1 MKKSKSATT
10 NPETRTIPGINL
22 ARCLWVGMIA
32 GSLFFTGCTSAPPA
46 APIPQKV
53 RTATTPQQAYVPPV
67 PVPLT
72 PEQQMQK
79 EAAQREADAA
89 SAKAAREAEITN
101 AKAAAARDPL
111 NWRVFNGLGTVYYK
125 QGLFDQAIAAFQ
137 QALALHPITNVIEEE
152 RKQQDA
158 IEAQQA
164 AQEAQR
170 QAAIR
175 QAKEQ
180 ADKAAADAFL
190 GALSGIAGVKGNF
203 GAQLAMNTLS
213 SVNQSLNSSA
223 SEVPA
228 ITPATKAESSLK
240 DKREVA
246 SIYANL
252 GMAYFGKKSYPQAVA
267 SFDNVTQL
275 DPSRTEVLKVSA
287 EAQYDLCEYENCITS
302 LTRYHAIAPVES
314 ATLLL
319 LSDAYRALGM
329 EPEADKAFAAFLG
342 RHKISSTDPVE
353 LMKVGSFSLAHY
365 RYAEAAEY
373 LARAQQLAN
382 GSPESARKLNE
393 AQLGQYQSTNAV
405 SLMLA
410 AAQFGLS
417 HTTNAILLLD
427 EVTRNTPSPKAWY
440 MLGRCYDEI
449 GNREKASEA
458 YQKALAA
465 FGTTAYPALAD
476 NYIQVCRAATGAG
489 DEAIEALKSKLA
501 SVPLTPGGG
510 VDQWC
515 FLGFA
520 YEKVGLTAE
529 AIEILN
535 RCRDANSTYAWTE
548 QALERLGNQA
558 APVRDQ
564 NLAEADAA
572 LKSGDKDLAVKKLA
586 EAYRLTVDG
595 PKKEEIRKAMLK
607 LAAGMDPVPS
617 LTGEAQ
623 DRYLR
628 GNAALK
634 AAKSPTDLGRSLSE
648 FEWAVYYSPWAGEL
662 YFNTSAVKKLENQTA
677 AAVSDLKLY
686 LAANPNAKNLEE
698 LLNRLYEFDY
708 QREQKLRELAAGA
721 TF

>member
-1 MKKSKSATT
+1 MISDSVKPAMPGTT
-10 NPETRTIPGINL
+10 LVQGL
-22 ARCLWVGMIA
+22 CLSLVVA
-32 GSLFFTGCTSAPPA
+32 GLFFTGCAVASPVAT
-46 APIPQKV
+46 IPQKV
-53 RTATTPQQAYVPPV
+53 RPATAPQQAYVPPAPV
-67 PVPLT
+67 PVT
-72 PEQQMQK
+72 PEERAQK
-79 EAAQREADAA
+79 EASQRETDIAN
-89 SAKAAREAEITN
+89 AKAARELEIAN

-111 NWRVFNGLGTVYYK
+111 NWRVFNELGAVYYK
-125 QGLFDQAIAAFQ
+125 QGMYDQAIAAFQ
-137 QALALHPITNVIEEE
+137 QALALHPITNVIEAE
-152 RKQQDA
+152 RKQEDA
-158 IEAQQA
+158 IAAQQA

-170 QAAIR
+170 QAAIQ
-175 QAKEQ
+175 QAKDQ
-180 ADKAAADAFL
+180 ADKQQMGDM
-190 GALSGIAGVKGNF
+190 LSLIGGIASMKGNM
-203 GAQLAMNTLS
+203 GAQLAVNTMS
-213 SVNQSLNSSA
+213 SVNQKINSSA
-223 SEVPA
+223 AAEVPA
-228 ITPATKAESSLK
+228 ITSAEKAESSLK

-252 GMAYFGKKSYPQAVA
+252 GVAYFGKKSYPQAVA
-267 SFDNVTQL
+267 AFDNVTQL
-275 DPSRTEVLKVSA
+275 DPSRMEVLKVSA
-287 EAQYDLCEYENCITS
+287 EAQYNLCQYEDCITS

-329 EPEADKAFAAFLG
+329 GPEADKAFGAFLG
-342 RHKISSTDPVE
+342 RHKISSTDSAE
-353 LMKVGSFSLAHY
+353 LMKVGSLCLSHY

-373 LARAQQLAN
+373 LARAQQTAI
-382 GSPESARKLNE
+382 GSSESARKLNE
-393 AQLGQYQSTNAV
+393 SQL

-410 AAQFGLS
+410 AAQFGQS
-417 HTTNAILLLD
+417 HTTNAIMLLG
-427 EVTRNTPSPKAWY
+427 EVTGNNASPKAWY

-458 YQKALAA
+458 YRKALET
-465 FGTTAYPALAD
+465 FGMTTPLASAD
-476 NYIQVCRAATGAG
+476 NYLQVCRAATGAG
-489 DEAIEALKSKLA
+489 DEAIEVLKNRLA

-520 YEKVGLTAE
+520 YEKVGRTTD

-548 QALERLGNQA
+548 QALDRLGKQA
-558 APVRDQ
+558 APDRDQ
-564 NLAEADAA
+564 ALAEANSAV
-572 LKSGDKDLAVKKLA
+572 KSGDKNQAVKKLA
-586 EAYRLTVDG
+586 EAYRLTVVG
-595 PKKEEIRKAMLK
+595 PKKEEIRKAMLT
-607 LAAGMDPVPS
+607 LAAGMDPIPS

-623 DRYLR
+623 DHFLR

-634 AAKSPTDLGRSLSE
+634 AAKSPMDLGRSLSE
-648 FEWAVYYSPWAGEL
+648 FQWAVFYSPWAGEL

-686 LAANPNAKNLEE
+686 LAANPNAKNLDE

>member
-1 MKKSKSATT
+1 MKKTKSTRT
-10 NPETRTIPGINL
+10 NPETRNVLGTNL
-22 ARCLWVGMIA
+22 ACCLRVSMIA
-32 GSLFFTGCTSAPPA
+32 AACIILTGCVA
-46 APIPQKV
+46 APKPARTPPVATVPQK
-53 RTATTPQQAYVPPV
+53 AYVPP
-67 PVPLT
+67 PPIPLT
-72 PEQQMQK
+72 PEERMAK
-79 EAAQREADAA
+79 EAAQREADMAN
-89 SAKAAREAEITN
+89 AKAARELEIAN
-101 AKAAAARDPL
+101 AKAAASRDPL
-111 NWRVFNGLGTVYYK
+111 NWRVFNDLGAVYYK
-125 QGLFDQAIAAFQ
+125 QGMYDQAIAAFQ
-137 QALALHPITNVIEEE
+137 QALALHPITNVIEAE
-152 RKQQDA
+152 RKQEEA
-158 IEAQQA
+158 IAAQQA

-170 QAAIR
+170 QAAIQR
-175 QAKEQ
+175 AKDQAQ
-180 ADKAAADAFL
+180 QQSMNDML
-190 GALSGIAGVKGNF
+190 GLISGIAGAKGNM
-203 GAQLAMNTLS
+203 GAQLAVNTLA

-223 SEVPA
+223 AEVPT
-228 ITPATKAESSLK
+228 ISPAEKAESSLK
-240 DKREVA
+240 DKREIA

-252 GMAYFGKKSYPQAVA
+252 GMAYFGKKSYPQTVA
-267 SFDNVTQL
+267 AFDNVTQL

-287 EAQYDLCEYENCITS
+287 EAQYNLCQYEDCLTT

-319 LSDAYRALGM
+319 LSDSYRALGM
-329 EPEADKAFAAFLG
+329 GPEAYKAFGAFLG
-342 RHKISSTDPVE
+342 RHRISSTDPVE
-353 LMKVGSFSLAHY
+353 LMKVGSLCLSHY
-365 RYAEAAEY
+365 HYAEAAEY
-373 LARAQQLAN
+373 LARAQQIAN

-393 AQLGQYQSTNAV
+393 SQL

-410 AAQFGLS
+410 ASQFGLS
-417 HTTNAILLLD
+417 HTTNAILLLG
-427 EVTRNTPSPKAWY
+427 EVTLKGANPRAWY
-440 MLGRCYDEI
+440 MLGRCYDET

-458 YQKALAA
+458 YRKALET
-465 FGTTAYPALAD
+465 FGTTIPMASAD

-489 DEAIEALKSKLA
+489 DEAIEVLKNKLA

-520 YEKVGLTAE
+520 YEKAGRTAE
-529 AIEILN
+529 AVEILN

-558 APVRDQ
+558 APAREQ
-564 NLAEADAA
+564 TLAEADAA
-572 LKSGDKDLAVKKLA
+572 LKSGDKDQAVKKLA
-586 EAYRLTVDG
+586 EAYRLTVVG

-607 LAAGMDPVPS
+607 LAAGMDPMPS
-617 LTGEAQ
+617 LTSEAQ

-634 AAKSPTDLGRSLSE
+634 AAKSPLDLGRSLSE

-662 YFNTSAVKKLENQTA
+662 YFNTSAIKKLQNQTV

-686 LAANPNAKNLEE
+686 LAAFPNAKNLDE

>member
-10 NPETRTIPGINL
+10 NSETRTIPGINL

-32 GSLFFTGCTSAPPA
+32 GSLLFTGCASAPPA

-53 RTATTPQQAYVPPV
+53 RTATTPQPAYVPPV

-72 PEQQMQK
+72 PEERIQK

-89 SAKAAREAEITN
+89 NAKAARELEIAN

-111 NWRVFNGLGTVYYK
+111 NWRVFNDLGTVYYK
-125 QGLFDQAIAAFQ
+125 QGLYDQAIAAFQ
-137 QALALHPITNVIEEE
+137 QALALHPITNVIEAE
-152 RKQQDA
+152 RKQEDA
-158 IEAQQA
+158 IAAQQA

-170 QAAIR
+170 QAAIQR
-175 QAKEQ
+175 AKDQ
-180 ADKAAADAFL
+180 ADKEQLNAFL
-190 GALSGIAGVKGNF
+190 GALGSIAGAKGNF
-203 GAQLAMNTLS
+203 GAQLAVNTLT

-223 SEVPA
+223 AEVPN
-228 ITPATKAESSLK
+228 ISPSEKAESSLK
-240 DKREVA
+240 DKREIA

-267 SFDNVTQL
+267 ALDNVTQL

-287 EAQYDLCEYENCITS
+287 EAQYNLCQYEDCITT

-319 LSDAYRALGM
+319 MSDAYRALGM
-329 EPEADKAFAAFLG
+329 GPEADKAFAAFLG
-342 RHKISSTDPVE
+342 RHKITSTDSTE
-353 LMKVGSFSLAHY
+353 LFKVGSLCLSHY

-373 LARAQQLAN
+373 LARAKQTAN
-382 GSPESARKLNE
+382 TSSPSASGL
-393 AQLGQYQSTNAV
+393 SM
-405 SLMLA
+405 MLA

-417 HTTNAILLLD
+417 RTTNAISILD
-427 EVTRNTPSPKAWY
+427 EITLKGANPKAWY

-465 FGTTAYPALAD
+465 FGTTASPAQAD
-476 NYIQVCRAATGAG
+476 NYIQVCRAAAGAG
-489 DEAIEALKSKLA
+489 DEAVEALKNKLA

-520 YEKVGLTAE
+520 YEKAGHTAE

-572 LKSGDKDLAVKKLA
+572 LKSGDKDQAVKKFA

-634 AAKSPTDLGRSLSE
+634 AAKSPLDLGRSLSE

>member
-1 MKKSKSATT
+1 MKNTKSATT
-10 NPETRTIPGINL
+10 NSETMAIPGINPAL
-22 ARCLWVGMIA
+22 FLWLGLIA
-32 GSLFFTGCTSAPPA
+32 AGLLFTGCVSAPPA
-46 APIPQKV
+46 TIPQKV
-53 RTATTPQQAYVPPV
+53 RTTVAPQPAYVPPV

-72 PEQQMQK
+72 PEQQLQK
-79 EAAQREADAA
+79 DIAQREADAA
-89 SAKAAREAEITN
+89 NAKAARETEIAN

-111 NWRVFNGLGTVYYK
+111 NWRVFNELGTVYYK
-125 QGLFDQAIAAFQ
+125 QGMYDQAIAAFQ
-137 QALALHPITNVIEEE
+137 QALALHPITNVIEAE
-152 RKQQDA
+152 RKQEEA
-158 IEAQQA
+158 IAAQQA

-170 QAAIR
+170 QAAIQR
-175 QAKEQ
+175 AKEQ
-180 ADKAAADAFL
+180 AQQQSMNDML
-190 GALSGIAGVKGNF
+190 GLISGIAGVKGNM
-203 GAQLAMNTLS
+203 GAQLAVNTLA

-223 SEVPA
+223 AEVPT
-228 ITPATKAESSLK
+228 ISPAEKAESSLK
-240 DKREVA
+240 DKREIA

-252 GMAYFGKKSYPQAVA
+252 GMAYFGKKSYPQSVA
-267 SFDNVTQL
+267 ALDNVTQL

-287 EAQYDLCEYENCITS
+287 EAQYNLCQYEDCITT

-329 EPEADKAFAAFLG
+329 GPEADKAFGAFLG
-342 RHKISSTDPVE
+342 RHKITSTDSVE
-353 LMKVGSFSLAHY
+353 LLKVGTLCLSHY
-365 RYAEAAEY
+365 HYAEAAEY
-373 LARAQQLAN
+373 LARVQQIAK

-393 AQLGQYQSTNAV
+393 AQL

-417 HTTNAILLLD
+417 QATNAIPLLG
-427 EVTRNTPSPKAWY
+427 EVTLKGANPRAWY

-458 YQKALAA
+458 YRKALET
-465 FGTTAYPALAD
+465 FGTTTSLASVD

-489 DEAIEALKSKLA
+489 DEAIEALKNKLT

-520 YEKVGLTAE
+520 YEKTGRTAE

-548 QALERLGNQA
+548 QALERLGSLA
-558 APVRDQ
+558 APARDQ
-564 NLAEADAA
+564 ALAEADAA
-572 LKSGDKDLAVKKLA
+572 LKAGNKEQAVKQLA
-586 EAYRLTVDG
+586 EAYRLAIDG

-607 LAAGMDPVPS
+607 LVAGMDPVPS

-623 DRYLR
+623 DHFLR

-662 YFNTSAVKKLENQTA
+662 YFNTSAVKKLQNQVA

-686 LAANPNAKNLEE
+686 LAAYPNAKNLEE

>member
-1 MKKSKSATT
+1 MRTQKSVMSDSAK
-10 NPETRTIPGINL
+10 PSVPGKTVT
-22 ARCLWVGMIA
+22 RCLGLSLVITG
-32 GSLFFTGCTSAPPA
+32 LFFAGCVA
-46 APIPQKV
+46 AP
-53 RTATTPQQAYVPPV
+53 RTATVPQKAQPVATTQPAYVPP
-67 PVPLT
+67 PVPAT
-72 PEQQMQK
+72 PEELRQK
-79 EAAQREADAA
+79 EAKQREAD
-89 SAKAAREAEITN
+89 ITN
-101 AKAAAARDPL
+101 AKAAASRDPL
-111 NWRVFNGLGTVYYK
+111 NWRVFNDLGAVYYK
-125 QGLFDQAIAAFQ
+125 QGMYDQAIAAFQ
-137 QALALHPITNVIEEE
+137 QALALHPITNVIEAE
-152 RKQQDA
+152 RKQEEA
-158 IEAQQA
+158 IAAQQA

-170 QAAIR
+170 QAAIQR
-175 QAKEQ
+175 AKEQ
-180 ADKAAADAFL
+180 AQQQSMNDML
-190 GALSGIAGVKGNF
+190 GLLGGIAGMKGNM
-203 GAQLAMNTLS
+203 GAQLAVSTLT
-213 SVNQSLNSSA
+213 SVNQSINSSA
-223 SEVPA
+223 AEVHA
-228 ITPATKAESSLK
+228 ITPAEKAESSLK
-240 DKREVA
+240 DKREIA

-267 SFDNVTQL
+267 AFDNVTQL

-287 EAQYDLCEYENCITS
+287 EAQYNLCVYENCITT

-329 EPEADKAFAAFLG
+329 GPEADKVFKTFLD
-342 RHKISSTDPVE
+342 RHTSATDPAV
-353 LMKVGSFSLAHY
+353 LMKVGSLCQSHY

-373 LARAQQLAN
+373 LARAQQAAK
-382 GSPESARKLNE
+382 GSPESTRKLNE
-393 AQLGQYQSTNAV
+393 AQLP
-405 SLMLA
+405 LLLA

-417 HTTNAILLLD
+417 HTTNAILLLG
-427 EVTRNTPSPKAWY
+427 EVTGNNASPKAWY

-458 YQKALAA
+458 YRKALET
-465 FGTTAYPALAD
+465 FGTTTPLASAD

-489 DEAIEALKSKLA
+489 DEAVEVLKNKLA

-520 YEKVGLTAE
+520 YEKAGRTAE

-558 APVRDQ
+558 APAREQ
-564 NLAEADAA
+564 TLAEADAA
-572 LKSGDKDLAVKKLA
+572 LKSGDKNQAVKKLA
-586 EAYRLTVDG
+586 EAYRLTVVG

-662 YFNTSAVKKLENQTA
+662 YFNTSAVKKLQNQPA

>member
-1 MKKSKSATT
+1 M
-10 NPETRTIPGINL
+10 
-22 ARCLWVGMIA
+22 
-32 GSLFFTGCTSAPPA
+32 
-46 APIPQKV
+46 
-53 RTATTPQQAYVPPV
+53 
-67 PVPLT
+67 T
-72 PEQQMQK
+72 PEERMQK
-79 EAAQREADAA
+79 EAAQRETDLAN
-89 SAKAAREAEITN
+89 AKAAREMEIAN

-111 NWRVFNGLGTVYYK
+111 NWRVFNELGAVYYK
-125 QGLFDQAIAAFQ
+125 QGMYDQAIAAFQ
-137 QALALHPITNVIEEE
+137 QALALHPITNVIEAEQKQEE
-152 RKQQDA
+152 A
-158 IEAQQA
+158 LAAQQA

-170 QAAIR
+170 QAAIQ
-175 QAKEQ
+175 QAKDQ
-180 ADKAAADAFL
+180 AQQQSMNDIL
-190 GALSGIAGVKGNF
+190 GLIGGIAGAKGNM
-203 GAQLAMNTLS
+203 GAQLAVNTLT

-223 SEVPA
+223 AEVPT
-228 ITPATKAESSLK
+228 ISPAEKAESSLK
-240 DKREVA
+240 DKREIA

-267 SFDNVTQL
+267 AFDNVTQL

-287 EAQYDLCEYENCITS
+287 EAQYNLCQYEDCITT

-329 EPEADKAFAAFLG
+329 GPEADKAFAAFLG

-353 LMKVGSFSLAHY
+353 LMKVGSFSLSHY

-373 LARAQQLAN
+373 LARAQQTAN
-382 GSPESARKLNE
+382 GSPASAGKLNE
-393 AQLGQYQSTNAV
+393 AQLP
-405 SLMLA
+405 LMLA

-417 HTTNAILLLD
+417 HTTNAILLL
-427 EVTRNTPSPKAWY
+427 EEISLNKASPKAWY
-440 MLGRCYDEI
+440 MLGRCYDET
-449 GNREKASEA
+449 GTREKASEA
-458 YQKALAA
+458 YRKALETS
-465 FGTTAYPALAD
+465 GTTASPALAD

-489 DEAIEALKSKLA
+489 DEAIEMLKNKLA

-520 YEKVGLTAE
+520 YEKAGRTVE
-529 AIEILN
+529 AMEILN
-535 RCRDANSTYAWTE
+535 RCRDANPTYAWTE

-558 APVRDQ
+558 VPDRDRA
-564 NLAEADAA
+564 LTEADAA
-572 LKSGDKDLAVKKLA
+572 VKSGDKEQAVKKLA
-586 EAYRLTVDG
+586 EAYRLTVGG

-607 LAAGMDPVPS
+607 LAASMDLVPA
-617 LTGEAQ
+617 LTSEAQ
-623 DRYLR
+623 DHFLR

-648 FEWAVYYSPWAGEL
+648 FEWAIYYSPWAGEL

-677 AAVSDLKLY
+677 AAVGDLKLY